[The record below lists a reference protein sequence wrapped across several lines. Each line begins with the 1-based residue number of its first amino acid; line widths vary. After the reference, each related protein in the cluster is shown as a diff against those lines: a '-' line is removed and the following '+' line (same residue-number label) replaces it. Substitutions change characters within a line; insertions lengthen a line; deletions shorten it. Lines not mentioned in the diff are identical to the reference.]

1 MERNYWRT
9 LVANWRIWTVPQMVN
24 IFYVPPTYRV
34 LFANCVALV
43 WNIYLARASRQGSRS
58 TFSQLVVKG
67 QNAKKPYTVKKRL
80 AVFPSPAGMSLIKLS
95 LAGNNLIFPD
105 HGEFDK

>member
-1 MERNYWRT
+1 MCTFKGMERNYWRT

-43 WNIYLARASRQGSRS
+43 WNIYLARASRQGS
-58 TFSQLVVKG
+58 TFSHLVITG
-67 QNAKKPYTVKKRL
+67 QNDKKALHCKKKFSG
-80 AVFPSPAGMSLIKLS
+80 FPVPSRDVTYQTLPSR
-95 LAGNNLIFPD
+95 
-105 HGEFDK
+105 E

>member
-43 WNIYLARASRQGSRS
+43 WNIYLARASRQGS
-58 TFSQLVVKG
+58 TFSHLVVRG
-67 QNAKKPYTVKKRL
+67 QNAKKPYTVKKFSG
-80 AVFPSPAGMSLIKLS
+80 FPVPSRDVTYQTLPGR
-95 LAGNNLIFPD
+95 
-105 HGEFDK
+105 E

>member
-43 WNIYLARASRQGSRS
+43 WNIYLARASRQGS
-58 TFSQLVVKG
+58 TFSQMVVRG
-67 QNAKKPYTVKKRL
+67 QNAKKPYTVKKSL
-80 AVFPSPAGMSLIKLS
+80 TVF
-95 LAGNNLIFPD
+95 LAGSVW
-105 HGEFDK
+105 